1 MKKLLILL
9 LTLQTTAVYADEIDA
24 EFVKRF
30 STLPTYNN
38 AQVSPDGKIISAKLK
53 IDDKWALAF
62 FDVNNFELISVI
74 PFKNREEVGSYFW
87 VNNERVVID
96 IAITVGTLVG
106 SFSTG
111 QYFSINYDKSNP
123 AYIFGFR
130 KETSAS
136 RKTVVDKTSYGY
148 VIDEMDDDPDHILL
162 ATFPRGR
169 FTTGP
174 RPTIVRVN
182 VYNGGQKNFG
192 RVPLGGSYVL
202 TDSTGEPRFA
212 VGESTKAEAVVITKS
227 RESQNWTEIS
237 RSKIAGGSIVPL
249 EFIENDTKVLVL
261 DDTESSTAK
270 IKSINLVNGEQE
282 VIFHHPKYDPS
293 PQILDDE
300 VIAVSVAPGYEEV
313 YWLDDNTEIGQIARA
328 AMGYFN
334 DGNIEVANK
343 AWINVSSITK
353 DRTKA
358 IVVVGD
364 DVSSPKYYLFDLDKG
379 RMTFLFNMWPEIEE
393 SNLAKSLPIKF
404 TASDGLTIHGYF
416 TNARNVKDGKKPPLI
431 VLPHGG
437 PIGPRDDWG
446 FDPDVHILSN
456 AGYAVLKVN
465 FRGSGGFGRDF
476 IKAGMGEWGDGI
488 QRDIIEGTEWVI
500 EQGWVDGD
508 RVGIYGGSFGGYS
521 AVQAPILR
529 PDLFKAAVAYIGVFD
544 LEMLYKEGDIPAS
557 FSGKAALEQLVGDDK
572 NLLKRTSPVNST
584 HKLEAPLLIVSGKE
598 DERAPVEQAYALER
612 ALKANNKEYELIIV
626 DKEGHGFRD
635 PENREMF
642 YLKMLEHFNSN
653 L

>member
-1 MKKLLILL
+1 MKKLLLL
-9 LTLQTTAVYADEIDA
+9 LLSLQTTHAFASEIDGD
-24 EFVKRF
+24 FVKKF
-30 STLPTYNN
+30 SSLPTYGN
-38 AQVSPDGKIISAKLK
+38 AQISPDGKIISAKLK
-53 IDDKWALAF
+53 IDNKWALAF
-62 FDVNNFELISVI
+62 FDAKTFELSSVI

-96 IAITVGTLVG
+96 IGTTLGTLEG

-123 AYIFGFR
+123 AYIFGVR
-130 KETSAS
+130 KETSSS
-136 RKTVVDKTSYGY
+136 RRTVVDKMSYGF
-148 VIDEMDDDPDHILL
+148 VIDEMEDDPEHVLL
-162 ATFPRGR
+162 ATYPFGR
-169 FTTGP
+169 FTTGA

-192 RVPLGGSYVL
+192 KVPLGNARVL

-212 VGESTKAEAVVITKS
+212 VGESTKAESVVITKS
-227 RESQNWTEIS
+227 RESQNWTEIL

-270 IKSINLVNGEQE
+270 IKSINIANGKQE

-300 VIAVSVAPGYEEV
+300 VIAVSVAPGYEQV

-353 DRTKA
+353 DRTKT
-358 IVVVGD
+358 IIVVGD

-393 SNLAKSLPIKF
+393 PNLAKTKPIKF

-437 PIGPRDDWG
+437 PIGPRDNWD

-488 QRDIIEGTEWVI
+488 QTDIIEGTEWVI
-500 EQGWVDGD
+500 EQGWVDGN

-521 AVQAPILR
+521 SVQAPILR

-572 NLLKRTSPVNST
+572 NLLKRTSPVNSA

-626 DKEGHGFRD
+626 DKEGHGFRN

-642 YLKMLEHFNSN
+642 YMKMLEHFNIH

>member
-1 MKKLLILL
+1 MKKLLLL
-9 LTLQTTAVYADEIDA
+9 LLSLQTIHAFASEID
-24 EFVKRF
+24 EDFVKKF
-30 STLPTYNN
+30 SSLPTYSS
-38 AQVSPDGKIISAKLK
+38 AQISPDGKIISAKLK
-53 IDDKWALAF
+53 IDNKWALAF
-62 FDVNNFELISVI
+62 FDAKTFELSSVI

-96 IAITVGTLVG
+96 IGTTLGTLEG

-123 AYIFGFR
+123 AYIFGVR
-130 KETSAS
+130 KETSSS
-136 RKTVVDKTSYGY
+136 RRTVVDKMSYGF
-148 VIDEMDDDPDHILL
+148 VIDEMEDDPEHVLL
-162 ATFPRGR
+162 ATYPFGR
-169 FTTGP
+169 FTTGA

-192 RVPLGGSYVL
+192 KVPLGNARVL

-212 VGESTKAEAVVITKS
+212 AGENTKAELVVISKS
-227 RESQNWTEIS
+227 RESQNWDELT
-237 RSKIAGGSIVPL
+237 RSKIAGGTISGL
-249 EFIENDTKVLVL
+249 KFIENDTKVLVL

-270 IKSINLVNGEQE
+270 IKSIDINTGEEE

-293 PQILDDE
+293 PVIVDDE
-300 VIAVSVAPGYEEV
+300 VIAVTVAPGYEQV
-313 YWLDDNTEIGQIARA
+313 YWLDDNTEVGQIARA

-343 AWINVSSITK
+343 AWLNVTSLSK
-353 DRTKA
+353 DRKKA
-358 IVVVGD
+358 TIVVGD
-364 DVSSPKYYLFDLDKG
+364 DISSPKYYLFDLERG

-393 SNLAKSLPIKF
+393 PNLAKTKPIKF

-437 PIGPRDDWG
+437 PIGPRDNWE

-521 AVQAPILR
+521 SVQAPILR

-544 LEMLYKEGDIPAS
+544 LEMLYKEGDVPAS

-572 NLLKRTSPVNST
+572 NLLKRTSPVNSA

-626 DKEGHGFRD
+626 DKEGHGFRN

-642 YLKMLEHFNSN
+642 YMKMLEHFNKHI
-653 L
+653 

>member
-1 MKKLLILL
+1 MKNLL
-9 LTLQTTAVYADEIDA
+9 LLLLSLHTTLVFSNEIDE

-30 STLPTYNN
+30 SSLPTYNN
-38 AQVSPDGKIISAKLK
+38 AQISPDGKIISAKLK
-53 IDDKWALAF
+53 IDDKWAIAF
-62 FDVNNFELISVI
+62 FDVNDFKLISVI

-169 FTTGP
+169 FTTGA

-192 RVPLGGSYVL
+192 RVPLGRSYVL

-212 VGESTKAEAVVITKS
+212 VGESTKAESVVITKS
-227 RESQNWTEIS
+227 RESQSWTEIS
-237 RSKIAGGSIVPL
+237 RSKIAGGSIIPL

-270 IKSINLVNGEQE
+270 IKSINIANGEQE

-300 VIAVSVAPGYEEV
+300 VIAVSIAPGYEQV
-313 YWLDDNTEIGQIARA
+313 YWLDDNSEIGQIARA

-343 AWINVSSITK
+343 AWINVSSINK

-358 IVVVGD
+358 IIVVGD

-416 TNARNVKDGKKPPLI
+416 TNARNAKDGKKPPLI

-488 QRDIIEGTEWVI
+488 QRDIIEGTEWVV

-521 AVQAPILR
+521 SVQAPILR
-529 PDLFKAAVAYIGVFD
+529 PELFKAAVAYIGVFD
-544 LEMLYKEGDIPAS
+544 LEMLYKEGDIPS
-557 FSGKAALEQLVGDDK
+557 QFSGKAALEQLVGDDK
-572 NLLKRTSPVNST
+572 NLLKRTSPVNNA

-598 DERAPVEQAYALER
+598 DQRAPVEQAYALER
-612 ALKANNKEYELIIV
+612 ALKANDKEYELIIV

-642 YLKMLEHFNSN
+642 YMKMLEHFNKH